1 MLPFH
6 PLKGLGVPIEAQTG
20 VYEQRPT
27 VMCPT
32 WTVFNILHTVYNQP
46 GPRPAWIAR
55 DAESNIKL
63 VSFLENEDKSQLVIR
78 TYDQFLVAQKNE
90 KNEAQ
95 EAKDGEVKVTTY
107 SDYRD
112 EETEAAKFHTN
123 YQSSILNLFRSG
135 KFLSGVQEGVALL
148 ADPCV
153 CASSLAFALSALASW
168 NLPIFS

>member
-32 WTVFNILHTVYNQP
+32 WTVFNILHAVYNQP

-90 KNEAQ
+90 KMKRKRQ
-95 EAKDGEVKVTTY
+95 
-107 SDYRD
+107 R
-112 EETEAAKFHTN
+112 TERLK
-123 YQSSILNLFRSG
+123 
-135 KFLSGVQEGVALL
+135 
-148 ADPCV
+148 
-153 CASSLAFALSALASW
+153 
-168 NLPIFS
+168 